1 MSAKNT
7 STKKSSLAYPKKL
20 SNGMLVPDVEK
31 NMARTYMGLD
41 GRLAVL
47 LENAAPDLFTFIR
60 RLGMKPANNESKLC
74 CAGWR
79 HTARYAKRWYR

>member
-1 MSAKNT
+1 
-7 STKKSSLAYPKKL
+7 
-20 SNGMLVPDVEK
+20 MLVPDVEK

-60 RLGMKPANNESKLC
+60 CHGMEPANNESKLC
-74 CAGWR
+74 CAGW
-79 HTARYAKRWYR
+79 